1 MPPRLKRLIGAIFI
15 LVFVIVYALIAAFV
29 GDAVVASTPRL
40 VQILYFA
47 VAGLLWIVPAGF
59 VIRWM
64 YGKRRS

>member
-1 MPPRLKRLIGAIFI
+1 MPPRLKRLIGAIVI
-15 LVFVIVYALIAAFV
+15 LVFVIVYALVAAFV

-47 VAGLLWIVPAGF
+47 VAGLIWIVPVGL

-64 YGKRRS
+64 YAK